1 MTKAEDSVRTKK
13 YKFLFDFNFFL
24 KFFFFF
30 FFLFEVLAKLG
41 SLK

>member
-30 FFLFEVLAKLG
+30 FLFEVLAKLG